1 MTTTTLPPA
10 ITVSTLDLE
19 RIEHLL
25 ELPAYKNLPGA
36 ATLQSELNRAKV
48 VDPEEVPPT
57 LVTMNSKVRFI
68 DINTNNEMTLT
79 LVYPGKNQ
87 DADAVSIFAPVGSA
101 LLGLSVGQS
110 IVWPAPSGRD
120 LSLRILEV
128 TYQPEASGE
137 LHR

>member
-48 VDPEEVPPT
+48 VEPEEVPPT

-79 LVYPGKNQ
+79 LVYPGKSQ
-87 DADAVSIFAPVGSA
+87 DTDAVSIFAPVGSA
-101 LLGLSVGQS
+101 LLGLSVGES

>member
-1 MTTTTLPPA
+1 MTTTTLPPP

-25 ELPAYKNLPGA
+25 AQPAYKNLPGVA
-36 ATLQSELNRAKV
+36 ALQSELNRAKV

-57 LVTMNSKVRFI
+57 LVTMNSKVRFV
-68 DINTNNEMTLT
+68 DASTNNEMTLT
-79 LVYPGKNQ
+79 LVYPGPQ
-87 DADAVSIFAPVGSA
+87 HGSDAVSIFAPVGSA

-110 IVWPAPSGRD
+110 ITWQVPGGRD
-120 LSLRILEV
+120 LPLTILEV

-137 LHR
+137 LFR